1 MPVTNSMVTKKS
13 QQQSKTINHRS
24 IALPSE
30 HGAWGFLLEPLLMGM
45 MLAPSAAGVW
55 QSVTI
60 FAIFLIH
67 QPLKVA
73 LKPSRKSGIRTRV
86 AWRYVLVYT
95 IIALI
100 GFALTIRTD
109 NQSGIFL
116 VPFLLAVPL
125 MLVQAWYDAHGQ
137 SRALIAELCGSAAL
151 GAAVTALVLLA
162 GWGIAPA
169 FALWGLLLARTI
181 PSIVYVRAR
190 LRRQRGQTIA
200 LRPTIGLH
208 GLALLV
214 VVLLAGFSLVPR
226 LSVLAISILM
236 GRAWYG
242 LQNTQKV
249 RASRIGMAEMA
260 YGLLVIGLTVL
271 GYIFNA

>member
-1 MPVTNSMVTKKS
+1 MVTKKS
-13 QQQSKTINHRS
+13 QQQSKAINHRS

-55 QSVTI
+55 LCVTI

-95 IIALI
+95 LIALI

-181 PSIVYVRAR
+181 PSIIYVRAR

-200 LRPTIGLH
+200 LSPTIGLH
-208 GLALLV
+208 GLALLLV
-214 VVLLAGFSLVPR
+214 ALLAGFSLLPW
-226 LSVLAISILM
+226 LSVPAIGILM